1 MTLAFTVT
9 IRRDAEV
16 VTFPFTEYFQGFEHV
31 DAVQQ
36 LFGAATSEV
45 LEHLRIEFR
54 SGRGYMG
61 VSSEDGHIRI
71 NAHYLNTGRF
81 IDLYLDIIHELVHV
95 RQFLD
100 GRELRDP
107 HYAYVDR
114 PTEIEAFQY
123 TVAEARRLGLSNQEI
138 LEYLQTEH
146 MSDEQLRRLAH
157 AVTIPCDRVGNHAD
171 SCDG

>member
-1 MTLAFTVT
+1 MTIALTVH
-9 IRRDAEV
+9 IRRDAQV
-16 VTFPFTEYFQGFEHV
+16 PTSPFTEYFQGFEHV
-31 DAVQQ
+31 EAVQQ
-36 LFGAATSEV
+36 LFGTQTEAV
-45 LEHLRIEFR
+45 LQQLRVEFR

-114 PTEIEAFQY
+114 PTEVEAFQY
-123 TVAEARRLGLSNQEI
+123 TVTEAQRLGLTEPQI
-138 LEYLQTEH
+138 LEYLRTEH
-146 MSDEQLRRLAH
+146 MSDEQFHRLTR
-157 AVTIPCDRVGNHAD
+157 AVKIL
-171 SCDG
+171 

>member
-1 MTLAFTVT
+1 MLMTIALTVN
-9 IRRDAEV
+9 IRRDAKV
-16 VTFPFTEYFQGFEHV
+16 LTLPFTDYFQGFEHV
-31 DAVQQ
+31 EAVQQ
-36 LFGAATSEV
+36 LFGAKTNDV
-45 LEHLRIEFR
+45 LQQLRIEFR

-123 TVAEARRLGLSNQEI
+123 TVAEARRLGLTETQI
-138 LEYLQTEH
+138 LEYLRTEH
-146 MSDEQLRRLAH
+146 MSDEQFHRLTS
-157 AVTIPCDRVGNHAD
+157 AVKIL
-171 SCDG
+171 

>member
-1 MTLAFTVT
+1 MSMTIALTIH
-9 IRRDAEV
+9 IRRDAKV
-16 VTFPFTEYFQGFEHV
+16 VTFPFTEYFQGFEHIE
-31 DAVQQ
+31 AVQR
-36 LFGAATSEV
+36 LFGAQTEEV
-45 LEHLRIEFR
+45 LRQLRIEFR

-71 NAHYLNTGRF
+71 NAQYLNTGRF

-123 TVAEARRLGLSNQEI
+123 TVAEARRLGLTEPQI
-138 LEYLQTEH
+138 QEYLRTEH
-146 MSDEQLRRLAH
+146 MSDEQFRRLAH
-157 AVTIPCDRVGNHAD
+157 VVHSPVC
-171 SCDG
+171 

>member
-1 MTLAFTVT
+1 MTIALTVH
-9 IRRDAEV
+9 IRRDAQV
-16 VTFPFTEYFQGFEHV
+16 PTSPFTEYFQGFEHV
-31 DAVQQ
+31 EAVQQ
-36 LFGAATSEV
+36 LFGAQTEEV
-45 LEHLRIEFR
+45 LQQLRVEFR

-114 PTEIEAFQY
+114 PTEVEAFQY
-123 TVAEARRLGLSNQEI
+123 TVTEAQRLGLTEPQI
-138 LEYLQTEH
+138 LEYLRTEH
-146 MSDEQLRRLAH
+146 MSDEQFHRLTR
-157 AVTIPCDRVGNHAD
+157 AVKISRC
-171 SCDG
+171 

>member
-1 MTLAFTVT
+1 MTIALTVN
-9 IRRDAEV
+9 IRRDAKV
-16 VTFPFTEYFQGFEHV
+16 VTFPFTEYFQGFEHI
-31 DAVQQ
+31 DAVQR
-36 LFGAATSEV
+36 LFGAQTRDV
-45 LEHLRIEFR
+45 LQQLRIEFR

-95 RQFLD
+95 KQFLD

-107 HYAYVDR
+107 HYEYVDR

-123 TVAEARRLGLSNQEI
+123 TVAEARRLGLTETQI
-138 LEYLQTEH
+138 LEYLRTEH
-146 MSDEQLRRLAH
+146 MSDEQFQRLAS
-157 AVTIPCDRVGNHAD
+157 AVNIPYNTIAPNR
-171 SCDG
+171 

>member
-1 MTLAFTVT
+1 MMLMTIALTVN
-9 IRRDAEV
+9 IRRDAKV
-16 VTFPFTEYFQGFEHV
+16 LTLPFTDYFQGFEHV
-31 DAVQQ
+31 EAVQQ
-36 LFGAATSEV
+36 LFGAQTNEV
-45 LEHLRIEFR
+45 LQQLRIEFR

-100 GRELRDP
+100 GQELRDP

-123 TVAEARRLGLSNQEI
+123 TVAEARRLGLTEPQI
-138 LEYLQTEH
+138 LEYLRTEH
-146 MSDEQLRRLAH
+146 MSDEQFQRLTH
-157 AVTIPCDRVGNHAD
+157 ALNIPYV
-171 SCDG
+171 